1 MSAEHTEA
9 AGWLAVPSCPAR
21 NRTSAPSPWIS
32 TTTGRHRAMT
42 GCESSRVDKTQW
54 PASGPMDGV
63 SAEGRRAWPDLLEA
77 VTQRTTLF
85 GVSDYLRILASRI
98 LLSVT
103 TPPSLRD

>member
-1 MSAEHTEA
+1 
-9 AGWLAVPSCPAR
+9 
-21 NRTSAPSPWIS
+21 
-32 TTTGRHRAMT
+32 
-42 GCESSRVDKTQW
+42 
-54 PASGPMDGV
+54 MDGV

>member
-1 MSAEHTEA
+1 
-9 AGWLAVPSCPAR
+9 
-21 NRTSAPSPWIS
+21 
-32 TTTGRHRAMT
+32 MT
-42 GCESSRVDKTQW
+42 GCESSRVDKTLW
-54 PASGPMDGV
+54 PGSGPMDGV